1 MKIAV
6 AGKGGAGK
14 TTVSG
19 TVARALARAGHD
31 VLALDAD
38 SNPMLGVSL
47 GVGPEQTDL
56 LLGVRQGLETGE
68 VEHEPT
74 IEGMVE
80 RFGADAPD
88 GVRLV
93 VASRIDNDSPGCQCC
108 GVSPDQ
114 LLRELEDEGGRT
126 VICDLEAGIG
136 TIVRLAPGNADVV
149 LVVANPAAKALEVAR
164 RAVAIAADKTEVIV
178 LANRV
183 RNDEDLE
190 VIRAAIPDHEL
201 IVIPEDATIARAD
214 RDGVAPI
221 DLDPYSPGVMAIV
234 ALVDRLAGARAPACG
249 PGPRPRRVRPRPG
262 PGAGTG
268 RLARPGSLASRTTA
282 DAKSPAPRRATR
294 VVA

>member
-1 MKIAV
+1 MKLAV

-47 GVGPEQTDL
+47 GVGPEKTDL

-68 VEHEPT
+68 TEHEPT

-108 GVSPDQ
+108 GVSADQ
-114 LLRELEDEGGRT
+114 LLRELEDGHRT
-126 VICDLEAGIG
+126 VICDLEAGLG
-136 TIVRLAPGNADVV
+136 TVIRLAPGNADVV
-149 LVVANPAAKALEVAR
+149 LVVANPTAKALEVAR
-164 RAVAIAADKTEVIV
+164 RAIEAAADKTEVIV

-183 RNDEDLE
+183 RDEADLDA
-190 VIRAAIPDHEL
+190 IRAVLGDREL
-201 IVIPEDATIARAD
+201 IVIPEDETIARAD
-214 RDGVAPI
+214 RDGIAPI
-221 DLDPYSPGVMAIV
+221 DLDPYSPGVTALV
-234 ALVDRLAGARAPACG
+234 ALADRLAGAPVPA
-249 PGPRPRRVRPRPG
+249 
-262 PGAGTG
+262 
-268 RLARPGSLASRTTA
+268 
-282 DAKSPAPRRATR
+282 
-294 VVA
+294 

>member
-19 TVARALARAGHD
+19 TVARALARAGHE

-38 SNPMLGVSL
+38 ANPMLGVSL
-47 GVGPEQTDL
+47 GVGPEKTEL

-74 IEGMVE
+74 IEGMVD

-114 LLRELEDEGGRT
+114 LLRELEDGHRT
-126 VICDLEAGIG
+126 VICDLEAGLG
-136 TIVRLAPGNADVV
+136 TIVRLEPGNADVV
-149 LVVANPAAKALEVAR
+149 LVVANPSAKALEVAR
-164 RAVAIAADKTEVIV
+164 RAVEIAADKTEVIV

-183 RNDEDLE
+183 RDDSDLE
-190 VIRAAIPDHEL
+190 AIRAVIPDHEVM
-201 IVIPEDATIARAD
+201 VIPEDATIASAD

-221 DLDPYSPGVMAIV
+221 DLDPYSPGVTALV
-234 ALVDRLAGARAPACG
+234 ALADRLAGAPVPA
-249 PGPRPRRVRPRPG
+249 
-262 PGAGTG
+262 
-268 RLARPGSLASRTTA
+268 
-282 DAKSPAPRRATR
+282 
-294 VVA
+294 